1 MLIMPQVSSS
11 AATVAVDKATSELLN
26 APDWTLNIY
35 ICDSLNS
42 NHWQRKDIVKAVK
55 RRLQHKNS
63 RVQLLALTLLETM
76 VKNCGDHVHYHIDE
90 RNILGEMV
98 KIVKRK
104 RSPNA
109 VPILTPPPKHH
120 PRHGMP
126 SNSSRRFDEP
136 TDTECL
142 SLDSLKDVMDLLAD
156 MLHAVNPR
164 DPTAVKDEVIVD
176 LVNQCSSN
184 QKKLMHMLTTTGD
197 EELLARGLELN
208 DVVQSLIAK
217 HDAICSGSPLTMK
230 VTTSVSSKP
239 SEASTVEKSN
249 EVKSSSPASNISPPA
264 SVAIVTRNLID
275 EDEEEEEDFA
285 QLTRRFHILII
296 SIPSN
301 RIGVIVEYV
310 QLLSGKHF
318 DTSFRHSRAES
329 SSSQSTSAGT
339 NESLLP
345 IKDTVL
351 TTSYDP
357 TLSATDELCIALA
370 LPSDLDAQ
378 VNNTK
383 EQDLIDLLSLTL
395 STSSS
400 ASPSH
405 APYSSPSANMNHQ
418 VQAPFFEG
426 YPYPENKG
434 SLPYDSYIVPW
445 AQPHLQFRSQFQ
457 AESLTQN
464 QSNSLF
470 LGQQQ
475 PQSLLQPQ
483 YSSGYPLPQ
492 WAATPGYLTGGNH
505 LSSANNMH
513 STQKPNAAST
523 NPMEGSGPL
532 QHSNSWATP
541 MLAQKPYIPPYRLF
555 EDLNVLGDGDGRL
568 KVETTTSP
576 ESMIGGKK

>member
-1 MLIMPQVSSS
+1 
-11 AATVAVDKATSELLN
+11 
-26 APDWTLNIY
+26 
-35 ICDSLNS
+35 
-42 NHWQRKDIVKAVK
+42 
-55 RRLQHKNS
+55 
-63 RVQLLALTLLETM
+63 
-76 VKNCGDHVHYHIDE
+76 
-90 RNILGEMV
+90 
-98 KIVKRK
+98 
-104 RSPNA
+104 
-109 VPILTPPPKHH
+109 
-120 PRHGMP
+120 MP